1 MNVDM
6 ITTVLDDFATF
17 WSNIWK
23 VLKPIFELAN
33 SGEGNEPTGSSL
45 SSLSSSSSEGES

>member
-1 MNVDM
+1 MNIDM

-23 VLKPIFELAN
+23 VLKPIFELA
-33 SGEGNEPTGSSL
+33 EGDGSAGSSL
-45 SSLSSSSSEGES
+45 SSLSSSEG